1 MTPDEILDKVKQ
13 IQQEV
18 QDIKQAEPDLDQDDV
33 KRRVFTTHSEFSM
46 NHPATFLGAVDNTID
61 LKTMEYMVSMANR
74 VKRDDITQHDA
85 SVEIGTKLVDTYV
98 KPTLE
103 KGKK

>member
-1 MTPDEILDKVKQ
+1 MTPDEILGKVKQ

-18 QDIKQAEPDLDQDDV
+18 QDIKQSEPDLDQDAV
-33 KRRVFTTHSEFSM
+33 KRRVFTNHQDFSM
-46 NHPATFLGAVDNTID
+46 NHPATFLGSVEGTID